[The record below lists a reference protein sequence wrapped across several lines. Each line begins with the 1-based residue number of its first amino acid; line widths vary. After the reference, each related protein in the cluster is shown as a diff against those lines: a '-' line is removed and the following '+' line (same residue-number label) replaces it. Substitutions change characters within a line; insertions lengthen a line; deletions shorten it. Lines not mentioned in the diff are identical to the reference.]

1 MVTELID
8 SCDVLDDLLSKT
20 RQGVAFYEQ
29 LEGNMRR
36 VQERCRAV
44 CGAQAEERE
53 QIKAR
58 LKPKGQSVYVRPV
71 FKLKLL
77 SDAVDSC
84 DIHSMCRYT
93 KYVARLLSML

>member
-58 LKPKGQSVYVRPV
+58 LKPKGQ
-71 FKLKLL
+71 
-77 SDAVDSC
+77 
-84 DIHSMCRYT
+84 
-93 KYVARLLSML
+93 